1 MRAEKSYS
9 PLLQPTTNE
18 DKLEVQVPRMWD
30 FIFKTTKVSGKLGR
44 LVILDGVT
52 VPSEKARPLVG
63 EPVTFAWRETMAP
76 GVSAPKF
83 AKILLPH
90 VQPKNN
96 SEAGPE
102 DTIESLTTGISVETS
117 VEDRDFP

>member
-9 PLLQPTTNE
+9 PLPQPTTN

-30 FIFKTTKVSGKLGR
+30 FIFKTTKVSGKLGQ

-63 EPVTFAWRETMAP
+63 EPVMFAWRETMAP
-76 GVSAPKF
+76 GIGAPKF
-83 AKILLPH
+83 AKILLSQ
-90 VQPKNN
+90 VQNSPQILELQPFLPFPKILTQTQTNQLCI
-96 SEAGPE
+96 S
-102 DTIESLTTGISVETS
+102 TIV
-117 VEDRDFP
+117 